1 MCTCKYFI
9 VLTCYFYMYTSNNI
23 YHHDYYVTN
32 TLLTLYIYIYIYIMK
47 HIFILYYL
55 LIYLINKCTCKYFIV
70 LT

>member
-32 TLLTLYIYIYIYIMK
+32 TLLTLYIYIYIYIYIYNK
-47 HIFILYYL
+47 THF
-55 LIYLINKCTCKYFIV
+55 YLILFINICY
-70 LT
+70 